1 MQMRV
6 SVVERDGEF
15 HAYVSDRLLASSKNR
30 MYVMQKAKK
39 ILGQSEELP
48 PVRVKDDTPINT
60 KFDHLTDLVKMVAT
74 KETASCVVVGEG
86 GLGKTYTVLKALE
99 AAGLRDVSECD
110 VDTVVDGRKCF
121 RVVKGFSTAK
131 GLFRILHENK
141 DSILVFDDCDSVLKD
156 PDSLNL
162 LKGALDSYDK
172 RLITWNTSIDNDGLP
187 RMFQFKGG
195 VIFISN
201 MPMEKISQAIRS
213 RSLVVDLTM
222 SKDQKIERMRVIAE
236 SDQFLPDIDR
246 SAKVDALNL
255 IDEMKDNAREIS
267 LRTLI
272 SVTKIR
278 SSSVAKDWK
287 ALAKYVLLQ
296 AG

>member
-1 MQMRV
+1 MKI
-6 SVVERDGEF
+6 SVIERDGEF
-15 HAYVSDRLLASSKNR
+15 HAYCGDRLLASSKNR
-30 MYVMQKAKK
+30 TYVMQKAKRV
-39 ILGQSEELP
+39 IDTVVSLP
-48 PVRVKDDTPINT
+48 KAKVDDTPINT
-60 KFDHLTDLVKMVAT
+60 RFDHLTDLVKMVAQ

-86 GLGKTYTVLKALE
+86 GLGKTHTVLKALE
-99 AAGLRDVSECD
+99 AAGLRDISELE
-110 VDTVVDGRKCF
+110 VDQVADGRKSF

-172 RLITWNTSIDNDGLP
+172 RLITWNTSLENDGLP

-195 VIFISN
+195 VVFISN
-201 MPMEKISQAIRS
+201 MPLEKISQAIRS
-213 RSLVVDLTM
+213 RSLVVDLSM
-222 SKDQKIERMRVIAE
+222 SKEQKIERMRVIAA
-236 SDQFLPDIDR
+236 SDEFLPDI
-246 SAKVDALNL
+246 STQAKADALAL
-255 IDEMKDNAREIS
+255 IDEMKDEAGEIS

-272 SVTKIR
+272 SVSKIR
-278 SSSVAKDWK
+278 NSSVSKDWK
-287 ALAKYVLLQ
+287 SLAKYVLVQ

>member
-1 MQMRV
+1 MKV

-15 HAYVSDRLLASSKNR
+15 HAYCGDRFLASSKNR
-30 MYVMQKAKK
+30 TYVMQKAKRVIDEK
-39 ILGQSEELP
+39 ITLP
-48 PVRVKDDTPINT
+48 VAKVDTTPINT
-60 KFDHLTDLVKMVAT
+60 RFNHLTDLVKMVGE

-86 GLGKTYTVLKALE
+86 GLGKTYTVLKALQ
-99 AAGLRDVSECD
+99 AAGLRDVSELE
-110 VDTVVDGRKCF
+110 VDQVADGRKCF

-172 RLITWNTSIDNDGLP
+172 RLITWNTSLENDGLP

-201 MPMEKISQAIRS
+201 MPLEKISQAIRS
-213 RSLVVDLTM
+213 RSLVVDLSMT
-222 SKDQKIERMRVIAE
+222 KEQKIERMRVIAE
-236 SDQFLPDIDR
+236 SDEFLPDVALQ
-246 SAKVDALNL
+246 AKVDALDL
-255 IDEMKDNAREIS
+255 IEECKEEAGEIS

-278 SSSVAKDWK
+278 NSKVSADWK
-287 ALAKYVLLQ
+287 SLAKYVLQQ